1 MRPNRKN
8 SDPIMVKY
16 RKIWMP
22 QDTKEMVFCMET
34 MSTRSFGTVVQM
46 KRVSM
51 IDSWLSRKYMG
62 VWRWE
67 SMWIKNIMTKFAVTA
82 TTKIAKIT
90 VKTIPVALL
99 FTRSPRRIK
108 SEEAVLFFIDIS
120 VDSSREKGATNVMEK
135 KKLTVEI
142 ISQRLLVQIRFSK
155 S

>member
-1 MRPNRKN
+1 M
-8 SDPIMVKY
+8 
-16 RKIWMP
+16 
-22 QDTKEMVFCMET
+22 
-34 MSTRSFGTVVQM
+34 TR
-46 KRVSM
+46 
-51 IDSWLSRKYMG
+51 
-62 VWRWE
+62 
-67 SMWIKNIMTKFAVTA
+67 FAATA